1 MHGAHEADERAEGK
15 LDTVERR
22 SKILELLQGRE
33 EPMSASSIAKK
44 FSVSR
49 QIIVGDIAI
58 LRAAD
63 HTITATPRGYILEK
77 ETSGGRVYTIAC
89 RHTEENLVEELYTVV
104 DNGGG
109 LLDVIVEHPL
119 YGQISGSLQIFSRYD
134 VDLFLKKLRENRANP
149 LSTLTGGIHLHT
161 LSCPSPE
168 VFARVRK
175 ALSEKGILLE

>member
-1 MHGAHEADERAEGK
+1 MHSTCEKTEGK
-15 LDTVERR
+15 LDTAERR
-22 SKILELLQGRE
+22 RKILEFLMEKE
-33 EPMSASSIAKK
+33 EPVSASSIATR

-63 HTITATPRGYILEK
+63 HSIMATPRGYVLEK
-77 ETSGGRVYTIAC
+77 EGSGRRVYTVAC
-89 RHTEENLVEELYTVV
+89 HHTEENLVEELYAVV

-134 VDLFLKKLRENRANP
+134 ADMFLKKLRENRANP
-149 LSTLTGGIHLHT
+149 LSALTDGIHLHT
-161 LSCPSPE
+161 LSCPSGE
-168 VFARVRK
+168 VFARIRD
-175 ALSEKGILLE
+175 ALSQKGILLE

>member
-1 MHGAHEADERAEGK
+1 MHGAHGADERAEGK
-15 LDTVERR
+15 LDTAERR
-22 SKILELLQGRE
+22 KRILELLEERE
-33 EPMSASSIAKK
+33 EPISAGAIAAR

-63 HTITATPRGYILEK
+63 HTVTATPRGYMLEK
-77 ETSGGRVYTIAC
+77 APSGRRVYTVAC
-89 RHTEENLVEELYTVV
+89 RHTEENLADELYAVV

-134 VDLFLKKLRENRANP
+134 ADMFMKKLRENRANP
-149 LSTLTGGIHLHT
+149 LSALTGGIHLHT